1 MKICLKE
8 LRESQ
13 ICLKIIEKKPFLDKE
28 FKQQKRII
36 EKCKKINKELYFTFR
51 VLHFNFKLNR

>member
-13 ICLKIIEKKPFLDKE
+13 ICLKIIAKKKYINDTNSQPVLKE
-28 FKQQKRII
+28 CAELVAIFTKSI
-36 EKCKKINKELYFTFR
+36 ETASKKS
-51 VLHFNFKLNR
+51 